1 MTQNVCQQNITYTVK
16 ERFASYTLEAQAN
29 QEVHLNLTLLAN
41 RFGTSD
47 RHLKHVLKQPIFQR
61 IIERICFK
69 TYHIADLDALTQL
82 RPLRYAAH

>member
-47 RHLKHVLKQPIFQR
+47 RHLKHVLKR

-69 TYHIADLDALTQL
+69 TYRIADLDALTQL
-82 RPLRYAAH
+82 SVNN

>member
-16 ERFASYTLEAQAN
+16 ERFTSYTLEAQAN

-47 RHLKHVLKQPIFQR
+47 RHLKQPIFQR
-61 IIERICFK
+61 VIERICFK
-69 TYHIADLDALTQL
+69 TYRIADLDALTQL
-82 RPLRYAAH
+82 SVNN

>member
-1 MTQNVCQQNITYTVK
+1 MTQNVCQQNIT
-16 ERFASYTLEAQAN
+16 YTLEAQAN

-69 TYHIADLDALTQL
+69 TYRIADLDALTQL

>member
-41 RFGTSD
+41 RFGTS
-47 RHLKHVLKQPIFQR
+47 KHVLKQPIFQR

-69 TYHIADLDALTQL
+69 TYRIADLDALTQL